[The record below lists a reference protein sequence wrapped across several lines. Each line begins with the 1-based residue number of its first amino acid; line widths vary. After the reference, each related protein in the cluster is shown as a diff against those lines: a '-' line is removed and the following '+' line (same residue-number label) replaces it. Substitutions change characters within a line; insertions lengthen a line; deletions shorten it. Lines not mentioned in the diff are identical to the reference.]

1 MIHFFSVKKS
11 VHHLDAFL
19 LALVLNMKICCDR
32 YPLLPVSLLV
42 LAGVVCADVSRHG
55 LSLSGVMSVGACSL
69 LVALLTWRRPVGR
82 YFVLLPWFFV
92 GMVAL
97 LRAERR
103 LAVGHLSVDGIHE
116 MVVVEEPVVGEQ
128 GVSAVVELVSGD
140 WVGRKARVT
149 CVGLDK
155 ESNISPVALGEGIVA
170 RCSLRP
176 TEELRNESFRRYL
189 KVHDIAFVGRLM
201 PWQYRSKALPLDG
214 LPKWDRVMLLAR
226 QMRHRWVDKLGE
238 AGLSGQ
244 QLAVVAAMTIGDKSR
259 LTAATKD
266 MFSAAGTSHLLALSG
281 THLAILYAVLSLLLR
296 DFPFLLGRGRLLV
309 CEFISLSLVWG
320 YVWLVGLSPSVV
332 RAAMM
337 ITVLSLARMAGRG
350 HSPVNTLSLAA
361 LLMVSVDA
369 MSVFDVSFQLSFLS
383 VLSIVTLV
391 PLFDGWLAAL
401 FPSDRIHETFSRRQS
416 PAVRYLL
423 MSTMASL
430 AAQIGTAPLVLYH
443 FGVCSFCS
451 VVANWMAI
459 PLTTVILYLSLG
471 FFLAVVLPTPASV
484 GAFLSAMLTLS
495 VSLLMRIHEAIASL
509 PFAMVSG
516 ARVNLLQVILMYV
529 VIILFLEIVE
539 RIVQIRQKSIFAD

>member
-1 MIHFFSVKKS
+1 
-11 VHHLDAFL
+11 
-19 LALVLNMKICCDR
+19 
-32 YPLLPVSLLV
+32 
-42 LAGVVCADVSRHG
+42 
-55 LSLSGVMSVGACSL
+55 
-69 LVALLTWRRPVGR
+69 
-82 YFVLLPWFFV
+82 
-92 GMVAL
+92 MVAL